1 MTFLSALTT
10 RRSIFACAFAIG
22 TIAPATSAFAQRAN
36 LMVNVP
42 FPFQEG
48 SHSFPAGVYHIQETS
63 ANMLLVRSKTGD
75 QIKIVMALEE
85 ICPKAPSSG
94 RLVFHKYGDRY
105 FLSDI
110 WQANSTV
117 GRQMIVS
124 RAEKE
129 LRGTPTKRR
138 ALETQVALNVPQP

>member
-22 TIAPATSAFAQRAN
+22 TIASATNAFAQRTHV
-36 LMVNVP
+36 MVDVP

-48 SHSFPAGVYHIQETS
+48 THSFPAGVYHIEETS
-63 ANMLLVRSKTGD
+63 ANMLLVRSENGD
-75 QIKIVMALEE
+75 QIKLVMALGET
-85 ICPKAPSSG
+85 CLKAPSTG
-94 RLVFHKYGDRY
+94 KLVFHKYGDRY

-110 WQANSTV
+110 WRANSTV
-117 GRQMIVS
+117 GRQMLVS

-129 LRGTPTKRR
+129 LRGTPAKWR
-138 ALETQVALNVPQP
+138 APETQVALNVPQP